1 MPMGMGMP
9 FGPNMG
15 PIGMIPQQPQMIGK
29 QKMPVMNMGSVPP
42 MGMMNMQPQ
51 QNLGEAN
58 PKVKLQQFIRDKD
71 KFLKM

>member
-15 PIGMIPQQPQMIGK
+15 PIGMIPQNQMIGQ
-29 QKMPVMNMGSVPP
+29 QKMPVLGMGQVPP
-42 MGMMNMQPQ
+42 MGMMNMQQ
-51 QNLGEAN
+51 QSNLGEAN